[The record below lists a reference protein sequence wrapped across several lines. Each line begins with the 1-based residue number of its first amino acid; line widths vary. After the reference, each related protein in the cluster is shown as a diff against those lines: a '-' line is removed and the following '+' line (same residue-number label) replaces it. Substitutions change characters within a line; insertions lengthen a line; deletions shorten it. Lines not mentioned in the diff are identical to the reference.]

1 MEDSTRAEQTA
12 LSYRHRH
19 CTICHPRRH
28 RHPGTH
34 CPCGAPEGGRGS
46 ARPGALSF
54 HSRSAPFLK
63 GPRSATPGEPRVELC
78 WAGSNSGPAQT
89 EVSY

>member
-34 CPCGAPEGGRGS
+34 CPCGAPEGGEGERAARGFVFPL
-46 ARPGALSF
+46 ALRPL
-54 HSRSAPFLK
+54 LK
-63 GPRSATPGEPRVELC
+63 GAALGHARGA
-78 WAGSNSGPAQT
+78 AGG
-89 EVSY
+89 VVLGGK